1 MNNFQTSSYFA
12 RFLLSSIRKYCRE
25 CEIKSLEGSGK
36 IVESR
41 KVRTLTVT
49 RRALPSPM
57 AAVGEDLSGFG
68 ADVGMEVDLVGRQAL
83 EQRGAC

>member
-1 MNNFQTSSYFA
+1 MSSFQTSSYFA

-25 CEIKSLEGSGK
+25 CKIKSLEGSGI

-49 RRALPSPM
+49 QRVLPSPM
-57 AAVGEDLSGFG
+57 AAVGERTS
-68 ADVGMEVDLVGRQAL
+68 VGLGLAL
-83 EQRGAC
+83 AWKLT